1 MIYTADLVLPITGSP
16 VEHGAIL
23 VKDGRVVAV
32 GERARVLKENPCDE
46 VHDFSDALLMPGLVN
61 LHGHFECAA
70 FDFLATEPT
79 SFSQWLGGIIQ
90 AGRGMERDDWLR
102 AARKG
107 IADSLAAGITCSADI
122 TRSGAGLQAAYE
134 AGMPALIYL
143 EVVAVDASNL
153 METVVGLL
161 ERLKSSEP
169 VAEAGAQRLGLSPH
183 SSYTLTGAALKA
195 CADIARQYTLPLSM
209 HLAETADEVELVRS
223 GSGALARVI
232 SERLSLE
239 VIAAGGSGSTPA
251 EFLDGLGLVNNSLIA
266 AHGVWLSEDDIVLMR
281 QKGAAIAVCPTSNEL
296 LNVGEAPIASF
307 VAHGLSFGIGTD
319 SIASN
324 PSFDLF
330 VEARKVRAICK
341 RQGGA
346 ASKLNSQAL
355 VEKLTIEAARVL
367 GFNDDLGSIEAGKR
381 ADIIAIDTSAKR
393 QANPYNYLLES
404 VTKSDI
410 THTILGGE
418 IVYENR

>member
-1 MIYTADLVLPITGSP
+1 
-16 VEHGAIL
+16 
-23 VKDGRVVAV
+23 
-32 GERARVLKENPCDE
+32 
-46 VHDFSDALLMPGLVN
+46 MPGLVN
-61 LHGHFECAA
+61 LHGHFECAD
-70 FDFLATEPT
+70 FDFLASEPA
-79 SFSQWLGGIIQ
+79 SFAQWLGGIIQ

-107 IADSLAAGITCSADI
+107 VADSLAAGITCSAEI

-153 METVVGLL
+153 MENVVGLL

-169 VAEAGAQRLGLSPH
+169 VAQAGVQRLGLSPH
-183 SSYTLTGAALKA
+183 SAYTLTDAALKA
-195 CADIARQYTLPLSM
+195 CADIAREYALPLSV

-223 GSGALARVI
+223 GSGALARTI
-232 SERLSLE
+232 SDRLALD
-239 VIAAGGSGSTPA
+239 VIAAGGSGGTPA
-251 EFLDGLGLVNNSLIA
+251 EFLDGLGLVNDSLIA
-266 AHGVWLSEDDIVLMR
+266 AHGVWLNDDDIALMR
-281 QKGAAIAVCPTSNEL
+281 QKGATVAVCPTSNAL
-296 LNVGEAPIASF
+296 LNVGEAPIGSF
-307 VAHGLSFGIGTD
+307 VEHGLSFGIGTD

-330 VEARKVRAICK
+330 VEARKVGAIFK
-341 RQGGA
+341 KQHGVR
-346 ASKLNSQAL
+346 SRLSSRRL
-355 VEKLTIEAARVL
+355 VEKLTIEAARIL
-367 GFNDDLGSIEAGKR
+367 GFDDDLGSIEAGKR
-381 ADIIAIDTSAKR
+381 ADFIAVDAPVRRHT
-393 QANPYNYLLES
+393 NPYDHLLES

>member
-1 MIYTADLVLPITGSP
+1 M
-16 VEHGAIL
+16 
-23 VKDGRVVAV
+23 DG
-32 GERARVLKENPCDE
+32 
-46 VHDFSDALLMPGLVN
+46 
-61 LHGHFECAA
+61 
-70 FDFLATEPT
+70 
-79 SFSQWLGGIIQ
+79 
-90 AGRGMERDDWLR
+90 DDWLG

-107 IADSLAAGITCSADI
+107 VTDSLAAGITCSADT

-153 METVVGLL
+153 SEIVVGLL
-161 ERLKSSEP
+161 ERIKSSEP

-183 SSYTLTGAALKA
+183 SAYTLTSVALKA
-195 CADIARQYTLPLSM
+195 CADIARQYALPLSI
-209 HLAETADEVELVRS
+209 HLAETAGEVELVRS
-223 GSGALARVI
+223 GSGELARVI

-239 VIAAGGSGSTPA
+239 VIASGGSGSTPA
-251 EFLDGLGLVNNSLIA
+251 EFLDSLGLVNNSLIA

-307 VAHGLSFGIGTD
+307 VERGLTFGIGTD

-346 ASKLNSQAL
+346 AAKLNSQAL
-355 VEKLTIEAARVL
+355 VEKLTIEAARAL
-367 GFNDDLGSIEAGKR
+367 GFYDDLGSIEAGKR
-381 ADIIAIDTSAKR
+381 ADFIAIDTSAKR

-404 VTKSDI
+404 VNKSDI

>member
-23 VKDGRVVAV
+23 VKDGRIITV
-32 GERARVLKENPCDE
+32 GERTSVLRENPRE
-46 VHDFSDALLMPGLVN
+46 EFLDFGDALLMPGLVN

-70 FDFLATEPT
+70 FDFLASEPT

-102 AARKG
+102 AARTG
-107 IADSLAAGITCSADI
+107 VADSLAAGITCSADI

-153 METVVGLL
+153 METVVDLL

-169 VAEAGAQRLGLSPH
+169 VAQAGVQRLGVSPH
-183 SSYTLTGAALKA
+183 SAYTLTEAALKA
-195 CADIARQYTLPLSM
+195 CADIARQYTLPLSI
-209 HLAETADEVELVRS
+209 HLAETADEVELVRG
-223 GSGALARVI
+223 GSGALARAI
-232 SERLSLE
+232 SDRLALE

-251 EFLDGLGLVNNSLIA
+251 EFLDGLGLINSALIA
-266 AHGVWLSEDDIVLMR
+266 AHGVWLSEDDIILMR
-281 QKGAAIAVCPTSNEL
+281 QKGAAVAVCPTSNEL
-296 LNVGEAPIASF
+296 LNVGEAPIGSF
-307 VAHGLSFGIGTD
+307 VERGLSFGIGTD

-324 PSFDLF
+324 PTFDLF
-330 VEARKVRAICK
+330 VEAGKVRAIYK
-341 RQGGA
+341 KQGGA
-346 ASKLNSQAL
+346 RSKLRSQML
-355 VEKLTIEAARVL
+355 VEKLTIEAARIL
-367 GFNDDLGSIEAGKR
+367 GFDDDLGSIEAGKR
-381 ADIIAIDTSAKR
+381 ADFIAVDTSAKR
-393 QANPYNYLLES
+393 HANPYDYLLES
-404 VTKSDI
+404 VTKADI

>member
-23 VKDGRVVAV
+23 VKDGRVVTV
-32 GERARVLKENPCDE
+32 GERASVLRENPRE
-46 VHDFSDALLMPGLVN
+46 EFHDFGDALLMPGLVN
-61 LHGHFECAA
+61 LHSHFECAA
-70 FDFLATEPT
+70 FDFLASEPT

-107 IADSLAAGITCSADI
+107 VADSLAAGITCSADI

-169 VAEAGAQRLGLSPH
+169 VAQAGVQKLGLSPH
-183 SSYTLTGAALKA
+183 SAYTLTEVALKA
-195 CADIARQYTLPLSM
+195 CADIAQQYTLPLSI

-223 GSGALARVI
+223 GSGSLAQAI

-296 LNVGEAPIASF
+296 LNVGEAPIRSF
-307 VAHGLSFGIGTD
+307 VERGISFGIGTD

-330 VEARKVRAICK
+330 VEAGKVRAIYK
-341 RQGGA
+341 KQGGTGR
-346 ASKLNSQAL
+346 KLRSQAL
-355 VEKLTIEAARVL
+355 IEKLTIEAARTL
-367 GFNDDLGSIEAGKR
+367 GFDDDLGSIEAGKR
-381 ADIIAIDTSAKR
+381 ADFIAIDMSAKR
-393 QANPYNYLLES
+393 QTNPYNYLLES
-404 VTKSDI
+404 VTKNNI